1 MPALTKPTVKDV
13 LKELKGYGD
22 AKTKKTYMSLGAKEP
37 LFGVKAGDLKK
48 IQKKLKKDHDIA
60 LELYATGNSDAMYLA
75 GLIADE
81 NKMTKAD
88 IVKWVNAAY
97 WSYLSEYTV
106 PWIAAESPYGCELG
120 LKWIKS
126 KKETVAAAG
135 WAALAWTSAVKPDAE
150 LDLAM
155 YKKMLGQVEEN
166 IHQSPN
172 RVRYVMNGYVIA
184 VGSNIKSLTKAAT
197 ATAKKIGKIEVDMG
211 GTACKV
217 PLATEYI
224 QKVADRGTIGK
235 KRKTARC

>member
-1 MPALTKPTVKDV
+1 
-13 LKELKGYGD
+13 
-22 AKTKKTYMSLGAKEP
+22 
-37 LFGVKAGDLKK
+37 
-48 IQKKLKKDHDIA
+48 
-60 LELYATGNSDAMYLA
+60 
-75 GLIADE
+75 
-81 NKMTKAD
+81 
-88 IVKWVNAAY
+88 
-97 WSYLSEYTV
+97 
-106 PWIAAESPYGCELG
+106 
-120 LKWIKS
+120 
-126 KKETVAAAG
+126 
-135 WAALAWTSAVKPDAE
+135 
-150 LDLAM
+150 M